1 MPELP
6 EVETTRR
13 GIAPH
18 ILGQCITEL
27 LVRERRLRWPVARE
41 LAKQLRG
48 QRITA
53 VTRRGKYLLLRM
65 PAGSLIIHLG
75 MSGSLRLVDTQS
87 PVKKH
92 DHLDIVFEHGQILR
106 YHDPRRFGCV
116 LFTQEATE
124 EHFLL
129 KDLGVEPLERGFTG
143 KYLYAL
149 SRGRSL
155 AVKLFIMN
163 SHIVVGVGNIYA
175 SEALFLAGIH
185 PKHAAGKITLER
197 YNALAK
203 AIKQVLRASIQ
214 QGGTTLRDFV
224 NGDGKPGYFRQQLR
238 VYGRAGEPCR
248 QCQQP
253 IRHIVLGKRATYY
266 CTHCQT

>member
-18 ILGQCITEL
+18 VIGQRITAVI
-27 LVRERRLRWPVARE
+27 VRERRLRWPVDRN
-41 LAKQLRG
+41 LPKLLQD
-48 QRITA
+48 QCITA
-53 VTRRGKYLLLRM
+53 VDRRGKYLLLCM
-65 PAGSLIIHLG
+65 PAGTLIIHLG
-75 MSGSLRLVDTQS
+75 MSGNLRLVGADT

-92 DHLDIVFEHGQILR
+92 DHLDIVLDNNKILR

-116 LFTQEATE
+116 LFTSEPVNA
-124 EHFLL
+124 HFLL
-129 KDLGVEPLERGFTG
+129 KELGVEPLERGFTG
-143 KYLYAL
+143 NYLFEQ
-149 SRGRSL
+149 SRRRSL

-185 PKHAAGKITLER
+185 PKRAAGKITLER
-197 YNALAK
+197 YTTLVK
-203 AIKQVLRASIQ
+203 AIKHVLRASIK

-224 NGDGKPGYFRQQLR
+224 NGDGQPGYFAQQLR
-238 VYGRAGEPCR
+238 VYGRAGEPCGK
-248 QCQQP
+248 CHQP
-253 IRHIVLGKRATYY
+253 VRHIVLGQRATYY
-266 CTHCQT
+266 CPHCQT